1 MNVPA
6 MQRLL
11 GELRSQ
17 GITDENVLAA
27 VGAIDRERFVL
38 PTFVERAWENTALP
52 IAFGQTISQ
61 PLVVAAMTEA
71 LKVGPRMKV
80 LDVGTGSGY
89 QAAVLSRLARRV
101 YSIERY
107 KPLSKEAE
115 RLLIDLRIHNVV
127 FDVGDG
133 SKGWPHQAPFDRII
147 VTAAAEER
155 PQALIDQLAIDGI
168 LIVPVGRDPTT
179 QVVERIVKTEQGL
192 QRDTLMPVRFV
203 PLVSGPLPVLG
214 QG

>member
-1 MNVPA
+1 
-6 MQRLL
+6 MQRLVA
-11 GELRSQ
+11 ELRSS
-17 GITDENVLAA
+17 GIADERVLAA
-27 VGAIDRERFVL
+27 VAAVDRERFVSA
-38 PTFVERAWENTALP
+38 TFAERAWDNTALP

-61 PLVVAAMTEA
+61 PLVVASMTEA
-71 LKVGPRMKV
+71 LKVGARMKV
-80 LDVGTGSGY
+80 LEIGTGSGY
-89 QAAVLSRLARRV
+89 QAAVLAKLARRV

-115 RLLIDLRIHNVV
+115 RLLIELRIHNVV

-133 SKGWPHQAPFDRII
+133 SKGWPGQAPFDRII

-155 PQALIDQLAIDGI
+155 PQALIDQLALGGV
-168 LIVPVGRDPTT
+168 LIVPVGRDPTA
-179 QVVERIVKTEQGL
+179 QVVERIVKTENGL

-203 PLVSGPLPVLG
+203 PLVTGSLPVLG